1 MTIYDKIL
9 AVYAKIRA
17 AINNKPGRDDIAYEF
32 SSGAGY
38 SYGDLVY
45 YENSLYM
52 CVEDHHSGE
61 WDADHFIRADV
72 NDAIN
77 ERASLQDLEGRA
89 RKIDIA
95 ANFSVAVR
103 YEVGDLVY
111 YNGVLYRC
119 IAVHDWAAWDSS
131 HFTRADVNDVMR
143 TKLSQSDLSSMA
155 SKNDIAETF
164 STSKNYVVGNLVTYN
179 NLVYCCI
186 SAHSAGA
193 WNSSHFART
202 TVGEALDTKIS
213 QDDFSNTAA
222 LKTDIARVFSAS
234 NIYSVGDLV
243 FYQGFLYCCT
253 TPHIQ
258 ESWNASHFT
267 RGTVEEALG
276 YKAPLSY
283 VMEKPGYDAIAA
295 DFSATASYEVG
306 RLVIRELTIYR
317 CTVAHT
323 GAWDSNHFVLANVD
337 DVLKTKAAASDLAS
351 KADKSV
357 IAPQFSTSVAYS
369 SGDLVYKDGVLY
381 RCVSEHAAGAWDNAH
396 FTEASVNDVLTYS
409 GGTAY
414 VDTANSGVNSIN
426 ISSETMPVVD
436 ASQITSLL
444 VTPEIPPETVSG
456 KFKVTDMLLR
466 VDTGANGCVISHGWS
481 GPCICSNPNWNI
493 LPANSI
499 NILTYT
505 YAGQVSST
513 DPDPVFLVGVV
524 SSQIDTSSSS

>member
-32 SSGAGY
+32 SSNAGY
-38 SYGDLVY
+38 SHGDLVY

-72 NDAIN
+72 DDAIN
-77 ERASLQDLEGRA
+77 ERATLQDLEGRA
-89 RKIDIA
+89 RKNDIA
-95 ANFSVAVR
+95 ANFSLAVR

-119 IAVHDWAAWDSS
+119 IAVHDWAAWDAS
-131 HFTRADVNDVMR
+131 HFTRADVNDVLR

-193 WNSSHFART
+193 WNSSHFAR
-202 TVGEALDTKIS
+202 
-213 QDDFSNTAA
+213 
-222 LKTDIARVFSAS
+222 
-234 NIYSVGDLV
+234 
-243 FYQGFLYCCT
+243 
-253 TPHIQ
+253 
-258 ESWNASHFT
+258 
-267 RGTVEEALG
+267 GTVEEALG

-306 RLVIRELTIYR
+306 RLVIRELAIYR

-351 KADKSV
+351 KAGKPD
-357 IAPQFSTSVAYS
+357 IAPGFSASVAYS

-381 RCVSEHAAGAWDNAH
+381 RCVAEHAAGAWDNAH
-396 FTEASVNDVLTYS
+396 FTAANVNDVLTYS
-409 GGTAY
+409 GGTAS
-414 VDTANSGVNSIN
+414 VDTANPGVNSIN

-456 KFKVTDMLLR
+456 QFKVTDMLLR
-466 VDTGANGCVISHGWS
+466 VDTGANGCIISHGWA
-481 GPCICSNPNWNI
+481 GPCICSNPSWNI

-513 DPDPVFLVGVV
+513 NPDPVFLVGVV